1 MFFIELKLIKINFS
15 QMRHLSRCEAL
26 LGKKPYFTMSSQ
38 NLKPSEVNHELL
50 FSGALFLQKIL
61 LIN

>member
-26 LGKKPYFTMSSQ
+26 LGEKPYFTMSSQ
-38 NLKPSEVNHELL
+38 NLKPSEVNPRASV
-50 FSGALFLQKIL
+50 FRSSFLTKKSY
-61 LIN
+61 